1 MADDNKEILISI
13 KVDNETAQKSI
24 TEQTK
29 NITKLQDANKK
40 LKNTNKELEKSGK
53 DTTAQRAKNSEEIA
67 KNSLK
72 ISQANTVRKR
82 AITSQKAEKGS
93 LTNLR
98 NTLATLTAKRNKDL
112 VVGSKA
118 FNQANKDIDG
128 LNASIKKAEQG
139 GGDFRRSVG
148 NYSTALDGV
157 GKSVTAVNPA
167 LGGMVTGLVSSTK
180 AALAFIATPI
190 GAVLAAV
197 AAVIGAVVAYFKRTE
212 EGGNK
217 LAVAMAFLTSYFES
231 LMDVISIVGEFLVT
245 YIVNGF
251 TLVVNNAKI
260 MALSVKTAFL
270 AIDVAIQKITGTSE
284 EYAEAQKALAENNE
298 EIVRLAKEQVK
309 VVKETI
315 KAGAEAIEQTKEEI
329 LLANEKAAQSAALQD
344 QENKL
349 IITKREQLTQ
359 NAELNRQIFEGL
371 KLAKDETLSFRE
383 RRKGLEEA
391 GAAEQKLA
399 DNRLK
404 IAQDEAQIAVDRDN
418 QFDSDADSK
427 QAAAEAEA
435 KVIEAQTASLRT
447 QTKIQASKI
456 TLLKQE
462 EAARNKVT
470 NERIK
475 AAEKETKAAEDLAI
489 KTTDAEFK
497 LTIAKKEAAAE
508 DITTAEEKA
517 FALTEIEQLRL
528 AKQLEDETLL
538 TADIELLKF
547 ESEQRLDVI
556 RENAAASQKK
566 TADGIAANKEKN
578 AKKEIALQTQVANSK
593 MNLINSAFE
602 LAKVIGAKDEKVQK
616 ALAIAQVVK
625 NTAVGISKAFT
636 LPPPASYIQAAA
648 VGASGA
654 AGILNITNSS
664 SGGGGS
670 TPTVPSDNTGGN
682 NEITADTSG
691 ADAAANQTAALENA
705 ISNLGLTVS
714 VTEINEAQSNVEL
727 SEVNSSIGG

>member
-1 MADDNKEILISI
+1 MAEDKEILISI
-13 KVDNETAQKSI
+13 KVDNEKAQQSI
-24 TEQTK
+24 TEQSRKIDLLKK
-29 NITKLQDANKK
+29 NNDK
-40 LKNTNKELEKSGK
+40 LKKTNKELAEQGNV
-53 DTTAQRAKNSEEIA
+53 TAKQRAKNSEEIA

-82 AITSQKAEKGS
+82 AIQSQKAEAGS

-98 NTLATLTAKRNKDL
+98 NTLATLTAKRNNDL
-112 VVGSKA
+112 KVGSEA
-118 FNQANKDIDG
+118 FIKANKDINT
-128 LNASIKKAEQG
+128 LSSSIKTAEQN

-167 LGGMVTGLVSSTK
+167 LGGMVTGFVSATK

-190 GAVLAAV
+190 GLVLAGVAAVLAAV
-197 AAVIGAVVAYFKRTE
+197 VQYFQRTE
-212 EGGNK
+212 EGGDK
-217 LAVAMAFLTSYFES
+217 LAVGMAFLSGILQALLDVVAS
-231 LMDVISIVGEFLVT
+231 LGKLLFDVFVTGFKVVADSFKLQGLVMQE
-245 YIVNGF
+245 V
-251 TLVVNNAKI
+251 L
-260 MALSVKTAFL
+260 L
-270 AIDVAIQKITGTSE
+270 AIDVAWQKVFGSVEDYEKAQTALSENTKEIAKTTEDLKDTVVEGTKALIENTEKVVESVVE
-284 EYAEAQKALAENNE
+284 GEKKVKQTVEQQRAENALNKIRRETTVSSAEA
-298 EIVRLAKEQVK
+298 
-309 VVKETI
+309 
-315 KAGAEAIEQTKEEI
+315 
-329 LLANEKAAQSAALQD
+329 
-344 QENKL
+344 
-349 IITKREQLTQ
+349 
-359 NAELNRQIFEGL
+359 NRQIFEGL
-371 KLAKDETLSFRE
+371 KLAKDETKSFAE

-391 GAAEQKLA
+391 SAGETKLA
-399 DNRLK
+399 ENRLK
-404 IAQDEAQIAVDRDN
+404 IAIQERDIIKNRDAINNSTTEALQEV
-418 QFDSDADSK
+418 AD
-427 QAAAEAEA
+427 AEA

-462 EAARNKVT
+462 ESARNKIT
-470 NERIK
+470 NDRIK
-475 AAEKETKAAEDLAI
+475 AEEEEVKRAEELVT

-566 TADGIAANKEKN
+566 TADGILANNEKN
-578 AKKEIALQTQVANSK
+578 AKKEIALQKQVANSK

-616 ALAIAQVVK
+616 ALAIAQVIK

-636 LPPPASYIQAAA
+636 LPPPASYIQATA
-648 VGASGA
+648 VGVSGA

-664 SGGGGS
+664 SGSGGNSAPPTPSGGG
-670 TPTVPSDNTGGN
+670 TPQTEVL
-682 NEITADTSG
+682 ADTSG

-705 ISNLGLTVS
+705 IANLGLTVS
-714 VTEINEAQSNVEL
+714 VTEINDAQNNVSL
-727 SEVNSSIGG
+727 SETNSQI